1 MWLRQMNWSFT
12 VIGRKIRKEWRSMRD
27 ERGFSLVELIVVIA
41 IISVIGA
48 GAYNMFGLMNG
59 KYAKECATKTQAALS
74 QTKVAAMSKSK
85 GAALYDVYIR
95 IYAESNGSIYVDS
108 VTGRGTSEE
117 VRTTE
122 RIGTSKVTVTAV
134 KGRRGTE
141 ASDSTVTLGGTTEII
156 VAFNR
161 ADGTFNEVLSSEGG
175 TPETGTYWKKI
186 IFTQGSVEYVLEL
199 VPLTG
204 KFSLSRN

>member
-1 MWLRQMNWSFT
+1 
-12 VIGRKIRKEWRSMRD
+12 MRD

-48 GAYNMFGLMNG
+48 GAYSMLGLMNG

-74 QTKVAAMSKSK
+74 QTRVAAMSKSK

-95 IYAESNGSIYVDS
+95 IYTENGSVYVDS
-108 VTGRGTSEE
+108 VTGRGTPEE

-122 RIGTSKVTVTAV
+122 VIGNSKVTVSAV
-134 KGRRGTE
+134 KGKRGTE

-175 TPETGTYWKKI
+175 VKETDTYWKKI

-199 VPLTG
+199 IPLTG

>member
-1 MWLRQMNWSFT
+1 MT
-12 VIGRKIRKEWRSMRD
+12 RKDWRSMRD

-41 IISVIGA
+41 IISIIGA
-48 GAYNMFGLMNG
+48 GAYSMLGLLNG
-59 KYAKECATKTQAALS
+59 KYAKECAAKTQSVLS

-95 IYAESNGSIYVDS
+95 IYTDANGSIFVDS

-117 VRTTE
+117 FRTTE
-122 RIGTSKVTVTAV
+122 KIGNAKVTVSAV
-134 KGRRGTE
+134 KGRAGTD
-141 ASDSTVTLGGTTEII
+141 ASDTVVTLGVSNEII
-156 VAFNR
+156 IAFNR
-161 ADGTFNEVLSSEGG
+161 ADGTFNEVVSSEPTGAEG
-175 TPETGTYWKKI
+175 STPAKEADIYWKKL
-186 IFTQGSVEYVLEL
+186 IFSQGSVEYVLEL

>member
-1 MWLRQMNWSFT
+1 MT
-12 VIGRKIRKEWRSMRD
+12 RKDWRSMRD

-41 IISVIGA
+41 IISIIGA
-48 GAYNMFGLMNG
+48 GAYSMLGLLNG
-59 KYAKECATKTQAALS
+59 KYAKECAAKTQSALS

-95 IYAESNGSIYVDS
+95 IYTDANGSIFVDS

-117 VRTTE
+117 FRTTE
-122 RIGTSKVTVTAV
+122 KIGNAKVTVSAV
-134 KGRRGTE
+134 KGRAGTD
-141 ASDSTVTLGGTTEII
+141 ASDTVVTLGVSNEII
-156 VAFNR
+156 IAFNR
-161 ADGTFNEVLSSEGG
+161 ADGTFNEVVSSEPTGAEG
-175 TPETGTYWKKI
+175 STPAKEADIYWKKL
-186 IFTQGSVEYVLEL
+186 IFSQGSVEYVLEL

>member
-48 GAYNMFGLMNG
+48 GAYSMLGLMSG
-59 KYAKECATKTQAALS
+59 KYAKECATKTQSALS
-74 QTKVAAMSKSK
+74 QTRIAAMSKSK

-95 IYAESNGSIYVDS
+95 IYTESNGSIYVDS
-108 VTGRGTSEE
+108 VTGRGTPEE

-122 RIGTSKVTVTAV
+122 RIGNSKVTVSAV

-175 TPETGTYWKKI
+175 VKETDIYWKKI

-199 VPLTG
+199 IPLTG

>member
-1 MWLRQMNWSFT
+1 
-12 VIGRKIRKEWRSMRD
+12 MRD

-41 IISVIGA
+41 IISIFGA
-48 GAYNMFGLMNG
+48 GANSMLGLLNG

-95 IYAESNGSIYVDS
+95 IYTDAGGSIYVDS

-117 VRTTE
+117 FRTTE
-122 RIGTSKVTVTAV
+122 KIGNAKVTVSAV
-134 KGRRGTE
+134 KGRLGTD
-141 ASDSTVTLGGTTEII
+141 ASDSTVTLEGANEII
-156 VAFNR
+156 IAFDR
-161 ADGTFNEVLSSEGG
+161 ADGTFNEVALSFSGG
-175 TPETGTYWKKI
+175 SVAKEADVYWKRI
-186 IFTQGSVEYVLEL
+186 VFSQGSVEYVLEL
-199 VPLTG
+199 VPVTG

>member
-1 MWLRQMNWSFT
+1 
-12 VIGRKIRKEWRSMRD
+12 MRD

-41 IISVIGA
+41 IISIIGA
-48 GAYNMFGLMNG
+48 GAYSMLGLLNG
-59 KYAKECATKTQAALS
+59 KYAKECAAKTQSALS

-95 IYAESNGSIYVDS
+95 IYTDANGSIFVDS

-117 VRTTE
+117 FRTTE
-122 RIGTSKVTVTAV
+122 KIGNAKVTVSAV
-134 KGRRGTE
+134 KGRAGTD
-141 ASDSTVTLGGTTEII
+141 ASDTVVTLGVSNEII
-156 VAFNR
+156 IAFNR
-161 ADGTFNEVLSSEGG
+161 ADGTFNEVVSSEPTGAEG
-175 TPETGTYWKKI
+175 STPAKEADIYWKKL
-186 IFTQGSVEYVLEL
+186 IFSQGSVEYVLEL

>member
-1 MWLRQMNWSFT
+1 
-12 VIGRKIRKEWRSMRD
+12 MRD
-27 ERGFSLVELIVVIA
+27 ERGFSLVELIIVIA

-48 GAYNMFGLMNG
+48 GAYSMLGLMNG
-59 KYAKECATKTQAALS
+59 KYAKECATKTQSALS
-74 QTKVAAMSKSK
+74 QTRVAAMSKSK

-95 IYAESNGSIYVDS
+95 IYTDSNGSIYVDS
-108 VTGRGTSEE
+108 VTGRGTPEE
-117 VRTTE
+117 ARTTE
-122 RIGTSKVTVTAV
+122 RIGNSKVTVSAV

-161 ADGTFNEVLSSEGG
+161 ADGTFNEVLSGEGG
-175 TPETGTYWKKI
+175 VKETGIYWKKI
-186 IFTQGSVEYVLEL
+186 TFTQGGVEYVLEL
-199 VPLTG
+199 IPLTG